1 MRRFGTSRTIFW
13 RFFFYLISPPSS
25 LLFKMKQ
32 YLATGKIE
40 NKIQLVKK
48 SKNGWSGILPI
59 IKKNKKNIYIDTY
72 IKKKLHAHNVIYTG
86 TASLSVK
93 KKIKK

>member
-1 MRRFGTSRTIFW
+1 MRRFGTSCTILW
-13 RFFFYLISPPSS
+13 RFFFYLIFPPSSS

-48 SKNGWSGILPI
+48 GG
-59 IKKNKKNIYIDTY
+59 
-72 IKKKLHAHNVIYTG
+72 G
-86 TASLSVK
+86 
-93 KKIKK
+93 

>member
-1 MRRFGTSRTIFW
+1 
-13 RFFFYLISPPSS
+13 
-25 LLFKMKQ
+25 MKQ

-48 SKNGWSGILPI
+48 SKNGWSGVLPI
-59 IKKNKKNIYIDTY
+59 IKKNIYIDTY
-72 IKKKLHAHNVIYTG
+72 IHTLRKSYLHIYNVIYTG

-93 KKIKK
+93 KK

>member
-1 MRRFGTSRTIFW
+1 MRRFGTSCIIFW
-13 RFFFYLISPPSS
+13 RFFFYLISPPSSS

-48 SKNGWSGILPI
+48 SKNGWSRVLPI
-59 IKKNKKNIYIDTY
+59 IKKTY
-72 IKKKLHAHNVIYTG
+72 T
-86 TASLSVK
+86 
-93 KKIKK
+93 